1 MNANL
6 IERISF
12 LSHFSFKDEALEKQ
26 KYINGTRDKWTVLT
40 DALGDDKAQA
50 QTQIRHKQ
58 LQWTAVIFVLCVQPR
73 DEQWKSFKAQEYRI
87 YIATYSRRKLPLQE
101 TTTFFTII
109 IQIWV
114 SHKATETEILILL
127 CLRAFL

>member
-12 LSHFSFKDEALEKQ
+12 LSHFSFKVEALEKQ

-58 LQWTAVIFVLCVQPR
+58 LQ
-73 DEQWKSFKAQEYRI
+73 
-87 YIATYSRRKLPLQE
+87 
-101 TTTFFTII
+101 
-109 IQIWV
+109 
-114 SHKATETEILILL
+114 
-127 CLRAFL
+127 